1 MTLIGQSLQT
11 YKGLSTPHLL
21 RFAKTFGIQS
31 CEINATGTNHEN
43 VAEIISEVGN
53 MPLTFHLPVEGVEG
67 FDLSHKEKE
76 KEVQSVIKLIND
88 NHVMLNIVLGVFHPP
103 QKRGDFQTLVEN
115 LNQLEIP
122 VVVENVPDYSNL
134 EFKALYLKFK
144 DNLNNNLKGWLFDVA
159 HSYLRNGKERYM
171 DLLDILPFNELEEI
185 HFSDCL
191 EGEDSHYAFGSGVLP
206 IDSILTDIRSRKY
219 DKIIVNEINPYPTVW
234 DLLDSYI
241 KVAKYFN
248 KRLYTKTR
256 IKRFIFRPIVQKKL
270 EKAGIH

>member
-1 MTLIGQSLQT
+1 MILIGQSLQT
-11 YKGLSTPHLL
+11 YKGLSTQHLL

-43 VAEIISEVGN
+43 VADIISEVGD

-67 FDLSHKEKE
+67 FDLSYKEKE
-76 KEVQSVIKLIND
+76 KEIKSIIKLIND
-88 NHVMLNIVLGVFHPP
+88 NHVTLNIVLGVFHPP
-103 QKRGDFQTLVEN
+103 QKRGDFHTLVEN

-122 VVVENVPDYSNL
+122 VVVENVPDYSDL
-134 EFKALYLKFK
+134 EFKELYFKFK

-159 HSYLRNGKERYM
+159 HSYLRNGKEKYM

-191 EGEDSHYAFGSGVLP
+191 EGDDSHYAFGSGVLP
-206 IDSILTDIRSRKY
+206 IDSILTDIRSRNY
-219 DKIIVNEINPYPTVW
+219 DKIIVNEINPHPTVW

-248 KRLYTKTR
+248 KRLYTKTL
-256 IKRFIFRPIVQKKL
+256 IKRFIFRPIVRRKL